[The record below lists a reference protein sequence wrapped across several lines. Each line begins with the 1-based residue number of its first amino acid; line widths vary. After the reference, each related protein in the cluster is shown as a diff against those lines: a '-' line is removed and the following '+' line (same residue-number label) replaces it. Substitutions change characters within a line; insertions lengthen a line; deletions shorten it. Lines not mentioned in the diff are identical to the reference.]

1 MADESSDEW
10 LPSGWT
16 VTVRVKRSGR
26 KDRLYT
32 SPDGIRYSTKVEVL
46 RYLKTV
52 PCNSPQPKEE
62 KNVLLEQSVGSSCD
76 GIVHTDSF
84 PSKEDRKINPDQY
97 DKNRYDHTARN
108 SPPPFKEEHKIG
120 LEHCSKDFSCNA
132 IESGSPTFKG
142 KKIVCGDAV
151 DSCTL
156 LPVGQEVDLDRLVK
170 MVCSES
176 AENHSTLTREEDKS
190 SHQQSPK
197 DVCSDTAWISS
208 STFKEEKI
216 FSLDDSAK
224 EAHENK
230 TESTS
235 PSLKQNNKARRQQ
248 PTVNVVVEKVVA
260 EGLPEGWTKEI
271 KVKRKNGTI
280 IRRDPYYT
288 DPVSGYVFRSMKDVR
303 RYLDTG
309 DIGRL
314 AYKPPDKDEIDA
326 DLEDSKITLPVV
338 TKKQK
343 LSVVETEGTDDQGL
357 QQSECVTDKH
367 MPTSDQP
374 EEVIPVLGVCGSSV
388 DAVGREG
395 TDFSCSRVSD
405 AEGLEQKQEK
415 SNCSEKDLPVPEG
428 RTLSEEHSQNLV
440 VAEGNKEI
448 ETSIQKSQEKKKK
461 KKGLAVPQRA
471 SKRLAGIAVD
481 PTVEITTVRANRGP
495 AKHVNQEEVSQ
506 AKDTTSG
513 SGVAPEPQ
521 SMEQLG
527 LQQDTKCTGEAE
539 EAKETSEVVAACKED
554 FEDLEDDRKKQGGAK
569 PLQQESLSIA
579 SEHPGNVES
588 VHKSEEK
595 PVLPFDLPSEDI
607 LSDPCIEFAIKTLTG
622 ISFDTST
629 ENALEF
635 SNSRNSLGDLAHLNV
650 HGENMETEKEENEKQ
665 GCGVVLPLQKL
676 AQPEKHV
683 GKVSAEETAGDVP
696 GSSLNLPFGDSWA
709 DPCIEF
715 AIKTLT
721 GAIPVEYGLDV
732 HDLIQQ
738 QMRSSQMQEASDLNL
753 SNAGLDNFCR
763 TDLLWQHSADTAVKP
778 VCRPQAGLVPA
789 APHTGNVDFQ
799 RSSGSVRRQH
809 RQDRSNKCQ
818 R

>member
-1 MADESSDEW
+1 MADDGSDEW
-10 LPSGWT
+10 HPAGWT
-16 VTVRVKRSGR
+16 VDVRVKRSGR

-32 SPDGIRYSTKVEVL
+32 SPDGIRFSSKVEVL
-46 RYLKTV
+46 RHLKTV
-52 PCNSPQPKEE
+52 QHNSPQSKEE
-62 KNVLLEQSVGSSCD
+62 KNVLLEQSVGSACD
-76 GIVHTDSF
+76 GIAHINSF
-84 PSKEDRKINPDQY
+84 PSTEDKKVHPDQF
-97 DKNRYDHTARN
+97 DKNCNDHIVGNCT
-108 SPPPFKEEHKIG
+108 PPSKEEQKIG
-120 LEHCSKDFSCNA
+120 LEHSSKDFSCNTV
-132 IESGSPTFKG
+132 ESGSPTFKG
-142 KKIVCGDAV
+142 EKIVCGGAV

-156 LPVGQEVDLDRLVK
+156 LPVGQKVDLDRPMK

-176 AENHSTLTREEDKS
+176 AENHSTLIREEDKG

-197 DVCSDTAWISS
+197 DVFSDTPWISS
-208 STFKEEKI
+208 STFEEEKI
-216 FSLDDSAK
+216 FSLEESAK

-230 TESTS
+230 IESGS
-235 PSLKQNNKARRQQ
+235 PNLRQKNKARRQQ

-260 EGLPEGWTKEI
+260 EGLPEGWTKEM
-271 KVKRKNGTI
+271 KVKRKNGTVV
-280 IRRDPYYT
+280 RRDPYYT

-303 RYLDTG
+303 RYLETG

-314 AYKPPDKDEIDA
+314 AYKPLDKDEIDA
-326 DLEDSKITLPVV
+326 DLEDSKITSPVV

-343 LSVVETEGTDDQGL
+343 LSVSETESTDDQGSR
-357 QQSECVTDKH
+357 QSEHATDKH
-367 MPTSDQP
+367 MSISDQP
-374 EEVIPVLGVCGSSV
+374 EEVVPVPGSCGISV

-395 TDFSCSRVSD
+395 TNFGSSRLAD
-405 AEGLEQKQEK
+405 AEGLEQNQEK

-428 RTLSEEHSQNLV
+428 RALSEEHSPHTV
-440 VAEGNKEI
+440 VAEGNKET
-448 ETSIQKSQEKKKK
+448 EVSIQKSRKKKK
-461 KKGLAVPQRA
+461 EIDVPRRA

-495 AKHVNQEEVSQ
+495 AKHVNQEEASQ

-513 SGVAPEPQ
+513 SAVAPESQ
-521 SMEQLG
+521 SMDQLG
-527 LQQDTKCTGEAE
+527 LQRDTKCTGKAE
-539 EAKETSEVVAACKED
+539 EAEDPSKLVAACKED
-554 FEDLEDDRKKQGGAK
+554 PEDSEGNKEDDKKKQGGTK
-569 PLQQESLSIA
+569 PSQQESLSIA

-588 VHKSEEK
+588 IHKSEES
-595 PVLPFDLPSEDI
+595 PVLPFDLPSQDI

-635 SNSRNSLGDLAHLNV
+635 SNSRNSFGDLVHSNV
-650 HGENMETEKEENEKQ
+650 HGENMETEKEDNEKQ
-665 GCGVVLPLQKL
+665 GCGAVLPLQKL
-676 AQPEKHV
+676 AQPEKHA
-683 GKVSAEETAGDVP
+683 GKVSAVETAGDVP
-696 GSSLNLPFGDSWA
+696 GSSLNLPFGDSWE

-763 TDLLWQHSADTAVKP
+763 TDLLWQHSDTAVKP

-789 APHTGNVDFQ
+789 APHTSNVDFQ